1 MRPLLVVPALFGTA
15 LAVPGEGSLW
25 GRFKNFYRSAPV
37 ACLGQDLP
45 GCAGDVIKAFAIL
58 PGLRYDVLG
67 ALERALVT
75 AGYRAGETLFFFA
88 YDWRHRIADVG
99 PLLATAIRELALR
112 SGDDVDLLGL
122 SNGGLV
128 LRAALAA
135 EHQLPVRAVVT
146 SGAPHAGSV
155 EALACLHAGFQFAPL
170 GRRLAPE
177 EFLACPGSL
186 DCLPPPGH
194 ELFLPSDEGAAAER
208 DDLYD
213 VDTWIRRGIA
223 VFRQRRDEDVD
234 RWRPIVATR
243 LAQLKAT
250 WELLTRAPPP
260 PRLTCVVGQ
269 GLPTQARVPIQNGSI
284 VVPGEGHVAGLPARA
299 LEEGDGGV
307 TLTSGTH
314 WEGNTTRVLKI
325 PVTRHRD
332 VVRTPAAFAAIVA
345 GLGEA

>member
-15 LAVPGEGSLW
+15 LSVPGEGALW

-37 ACLGQDLP
+37 ACLGRELP

-75 AGYRAGETLFFFA
+75 AGYRPGETLFFFA

-99 PLLATAIRELALR
+99 PLLASAIRELAQR
-112 SGDDVDLLGL
+112 RGEDVDLLGL

-128 LRAALAA
+128 LRAALAVD
-135 EHQLPVRAVVT
+135 HQLPVGAVVT

-186 DCLPPPGH
+186 DCLPPPGY
-194 ELFLPSDEGAAAER
+194 ELFLPSEGSRAAER

-213 VDTWIRRGIA
+213 VDTWIERGIA
-223 VFRQRRDEDVD
+223 VFRRRRADDVD

-243 LAQLKAT
+243 LAQLKET
-250 WELLTRAPPP
+250 WDLLALAPPP
-260 PRLTCVVGQ
+260 RRLTCVVGK
-269 GLPTQARVPIQNGSI
+269 GLPTQARVPIQNGTI
-284 VVPGEGHVAGLPARA
+284 VVPGEGHVAALAPAA

-307 TLTSGTH
+307 TLTSGTR
-314 WEGNTTRVLKI
+314 WEGQATRVLKI
-325 PVTRHRD
+325 PVGRHRD
-332 VVRTPAAFAAIVA
+332 VVRTPAAFAAILA
-345 GLGEA
+345 GLAPT